1 MYNSRNFYEA
11 QASMTIAKL
20 MEQRAALNYASDV
33 LIKIDITKRIKL
45 LEKELDF
52 YMKQIRNM

>member
-11 QASMTIAKL
+11 QASMIIAKI
-20 MEQRAALNYASDV
+20 MEQKTALNYATDV
-33 LIKIDITKRIKL
+33 LVKIDITKRIKL

-52 YMKQIRNM
+52 YVKQIRNM